1 MRKKRK
7 IINQH
12 IPQSRIQVMAPSTFP
27 SRAKAR
33 SHGFQWFRKNGG
45 SHQLRENFLPKT
57 RQPNEASLHQMQKP
71 VLLFSLED
79 EARSSTF
86 CTVCPSKIHFVHFRR
101 VQVTLSISHEMIL
114 FLFRPHPAVIPP
126 FFHYS
131 IHASHVNFHGLFI
144 SI

>member
-7 IINQH
+7 IKINTY
-12 IPQSRIQVMAPSTFP
+12 PSLASRLWHRVRF
-27 SRAKAR
+27 
-33 SHGFQWFRKNGG
+33 
-45 SHQLRENFLPKT
+45 HQE
-57 RQPNEASLHQMQKP
+57 QKP
-71 VLLFSLED
+71 DLTVSNDLEKMEEATSYAKISCRKLASRTRRRCTKCRNRFCSSLED

-86 CTVCPSKIHFVHFRR
+86 CTVCPSKIHSVHFRR
-101 VQVTLSISHEMIL
+101 VQVTLSISREMIL

-131 IHASHVNFHGLFI
+131 IHASHLNFHGLFI